1 MHVRSLSKFG
11 DGAFE
16 YLRFIFFI
24 TTASASGA
32 PALKLRVTG
41 SKDAVQQNQALLG
54 DTNKVLYFLL
64 RTLRIA

>member
-1 MHVRSLSKFG
+1 MQVRSLSKFG

-16 YLRFIFFI
+16 YLRFIFVI

-32 PALKLRVTG
+32 PALKLRVNG
-41 SKDAVQQNQALLG
+41 SIDAAQMNQALG
-54 DTNKVLYFLL
+54 DTNNVLYFLL

>member
-32 PALKLRVTG
+32 PALKLRVNG
-41 SKDAVQQNQALLG
+41 SKDAVQQNQALG

>member
-32 PALKLRVTG
+32 PALKLRVNG
-41 SKDAVQQNQALLG
+41 SKDAAQMNQALG
-54 DTNKVLYFLL
+54 DTNNVLYFLL